1 MNKSKILKGTL
12 AGTLALT
19 IVGSAVYS
27 SNALVYDSELEEKTV
42 AEPESWGALPNEA
55 QLQYHDDELAAFI
68 HFGVNTFTGNE
79 WGDGTESPSVF
90 NPTGDFASSAESMV
104 EALKNAGFKKVIV
117 TAKHH
122 DGFCIW
128 PSQYTAHD
136 IENSPYKDG
145 KGDILAE
152 ISAACTEYDMDMGL
166 YLSPWDENAES
177 YGYYDKD
184 GNPLLDEN
192 GNPIDGMT
200 MEEVKEKDALDYNDY
215 YVNQITEIVTN
226 PKYGNHGKFTEWWM
240 DGAKGEGGDAQ
251 EYDTERILKTIKD
264 NEPGILIF
272 GGGTEG
278 GIHWIGN
285 EKGQA
290 SDTTWAKVDSEK
302 GDGYSEADGFTYGI
316 PDGDHW
322 SVPESDVS
330 ITAGWFYHDG
340 DLPKSMSQLGN
351 IYFQTVGNGS
361 PLLLNFP
368 PNQTGDLD
376 GSIYSRLNEFKNAID
391 NTFKTNLLAQNSKAG
406 ASSVYEN
413 AKDYSPVKAID
424 GDEDTYWTTAKG
436 EKTGTLEIEFDEV
449 KEFDVVSIE
458 EYIEKGQRISE
469 FNVEYQTSDGQWQD
483 FEDGHTIGAKKL
495 LRIDPV
501 QAKAIRINI
510 KGSYAEPMIS
520 EVGIYKTADGFEKT
534 QPLPEA
540 YTKFVPGDEGLELN
554 KGSWD
559 DDHQGNTGWEK
570 QEDGSYTT
578 TDGWAN
584 IKYTFEGTYFA
595 LVGTKGP
602 DYGSFDIYIDGK
614 YTSSANASA
623 GEVTPGQ
630 ILYESPTLGAGTHTI
645 QLTTGTN
652 RKPVNFAYGYYLGT
666 NENGLFEIETDSY
679 QVTEGDSVKV
689 KIKRNGGSKGEV
701 TVNVTTPPGTAVQG
715 QYYENITNETIT
727 FKDGEKVKYITLKT
741 IDNLNVTGNKDFY
754 VEIFS
759 PTGGAQLGMRST
771 ARVLIVENDKR
782 IADAVE
788 QTSNISESW
797 YKAESWDAFDQ
808 AYLKAKAAVD
818 DDSMSDDEKMKLSNA
833 LMEAYN
839 NLEVISQYSVRNAMI
854 LPDNFE
860 DEKVLEVELGI
871 LDSKHE
877 NIVANE
883 YLKMVN
889 GNDYSNGRLINKIKD
904 GNTIT
909 VPLNVQKAGL
919 YNFDFTY
926 QSTQPMSLIISG
938 DHIAKQTISLDA
950 SETLTEKSIPLNIQE
965 TGVSQVVITAKSL
978 AKSGGDLAIDN
989 AKIKLQEVSNGKI
1002 ESIAIEQM
1010 PSKTVYALGDT
1021 LDLTGL
1027 KVIAKYDT
1035 GATTD
1040 ITHKVEVTGFDSSKV
1055 GEQTLTVHYG
1065 EFEAQFTV
1073 TVKGKSDEMNPGT
1086 DTPEKPS
1093 QNNPNQGNS
1102 GQTGEKPSTTTPTVN
1117 GTTSSHDKVKTGDE
1131 QVIGVFVLA
1140 LLGAACLFVVMK
1152 NKKSDS
1158 QD

>member
-1 MNKSKILKGTL
+1 
-12 AGTLALT
+12 
-19 IVGSAVYS
+19 
-27 SNALVYDSELEEKTV
+27 
-42 AEPESWGALPNEA
+42 
-55 QLQYHDDELAAFI
+55 
-68 HFGVNTFTGNE
+68 
-79 WGDGTESPSVF
+79 
-90 NPTGDFASSAESMV
+90 
-104 EALKNAGFKKVIV
+104 
-117 TAKHH
+117 
-122 DGFCIW
+122 
-128 PSQYTAHD
+128 
-136 IENSPYKDG
+136 
-145 KGDILAE
+145 
-152 ISAACTEYDMDMGL
+152 
-166 YLSPWDENAES
+166 
-177 YGYYDKD
+177 
-184 GNPLLDEN
+184 
-192 GNPIDGMT
+192 
-200 MEEVKEKDALDYNDY
+200 
-215 YVNQITEIVTN
+215 
-226 PKYGNHGKFTEWWM
+226 
-240 DGAKGEGGDAQ
+240 
-251 EYDTERILKTIKD
+251 
-264 NEPGILIF
+264 
-272 GGGTEG
+272 
-278 GIHWIGN
+278 
-285 EKGQA
+285 
-290 SDTTWAKVDSEK
+290 
-302 GDGYSEADGFTYGI
+302 
-316 PDGDHW
+316 
-322 SVPESDVS
+322 
-330 ITAGWFYHDG
+330 
-340 DLPKSMSQLGN
+340 
-351 IYFQTVGNGS
+351 
-361 PLLLNFP
+361 
-368 PNQTGDLD
+368 
-376 GSIYSRLNEFKNAID
+376 
-391 NTFKTNLLAQNSKAG
+391 
-406 ASSVYEN
+406 
-413 AKDYSPVKAID
+413 
-424 GDEDTYWTTAKG
+424 
-436 EKTGTLEIEFDEV
+436 
-449 KEFDVVSIE
+449 
-458 EYIEKGQRISE
+458 
-469 FNVEYQTSDGQWQD
+469 
-483 FEDGHTIGAKKL
+483 
-495 LRIDPV
+495 
-501 QAKAIRINI
+501 
-510 KGSYAEPMIS
+510 MIS

-540 YTKFVPGDEGLELN
+540 YTKFVYGDDERLELN

-623 GEVTPGQ
+623 GEITPGQ

-679 QVTEGDSVKV
+679 QVTEGDSIKV
-689 KIKRNGGSKGEV
+689 KIKRNGGSTGEV

-727 FKDGEKVKYITLKT
+727 FKDGEKVKYVTLKT
-741 IDNLNVTGNKDFY
+741 IDNLDVTGNKDFY

-771 ARVLIVENDKR
+771 ARILIVENDKR

-889 GNDYSNGRLINKIKD
+889 GSDYSNGRLINKIKD

-909 VPLNVQKAGL
+909 IPLNVQKTGL

-926 QSTQPMSLIISG
+926 QATQPMSLIISG

-978 AKSGGDLAIDN
+978 AKSDGDLAIDN

-1065 EFEAQFTV
+1065 EFETQFTV
-1073 TVKGKSDEMNPGT
+1073 TVKGKSDEINPGT
-1086 DTPEKPS
+1086 DTPEKPG
-1093 QNNPNQGNS
+1093 QDNPNQGNS
-1102 GQTGEKPSTTTPTVN
+1102 GQTGEKPSTTPTVN
-1117 GTTSSHDKVKTGDE
+1117 GTTSSHDKVKTSDE
-1131 QVIGVFVLA
+1131 QVIGVFVIA